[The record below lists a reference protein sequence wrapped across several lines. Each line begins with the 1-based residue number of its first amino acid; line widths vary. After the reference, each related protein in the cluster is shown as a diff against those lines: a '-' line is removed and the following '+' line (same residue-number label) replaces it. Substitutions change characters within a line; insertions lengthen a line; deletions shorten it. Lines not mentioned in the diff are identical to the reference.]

1 MRLRLLIAIIVILLL
16 SLAGCTKS
24 KAPAVNEPTATNES
38 TVAVEPTAAPTRTP
52 LPPNVQEDAEGNLIK
67 PDGWPIQE
75 IIPKETRRMTAAGKT
90 RKGRTVIYN
99 EVLITP
105 EGRPIAQAAG
115 PYSENGKSLESSY
128 EWRISTV
135 SELSGRDGKI
145 FCYDYAASLFG
156 RNGDANSA
164 VATATSYRLCDYDG
178 DGKYELN
185 GFIYPLIT
193 IPDWVKS
200 LPGDPATVNAN
211 ANYAPDCGI
220 LCAK

>member
-24 KAPAVNEPTATNES
+24 KAPAVNEPAAANES
-38 TVAVEPTAAPTRTP
+38 TVAVEPTVESSRTP
-52 LPPNVQEDAEGNLIK
+52 LPPNVRKDAEGNLIK

-105 EGRPIAQAAG
+105 EGRPVAQAVP
-115 PYSENGKSLESSY
+115 PYSEDGVPKDFY
-128 EWRISTV
+128 EWRIRDV
-135 SELSGRDGKI
+135 RELSGRDGKV
-145 FCYDYAASLFG
+145 FCYAYGATLFG
-156 RNGDANSA
+156 RGNGNYNSA
-164 VATATSYRLCDYDG
+164 MATATSYHLCDYDG
-178 DGKYELN
+178 DGKYEFL
-185 GFIYPLIT
+185 GQLVTIA
-193 IPDWVKS
+193 IPDWVKT
-200 LPGDPATVNAN
+200 LPGDPAAVNAN
-211 ANYAPDCGI
+211 ANYSPDCGI